1 MKIVDKVIFLDIDG
15 VLNNCKWADKYW
27 HVIRGLSTDMSK
39 EDCEGLTDLTDPVA
53 TNILFDILEKTGAYI
68 VLSSSWRRWSIQ
80 ETLQEFATTRHI
92 LFRKLVPYIVGVTA
106 RYQGPRKPRGEEIQD
121 FIYSV
126 NNNTIDKD
134 KYIDKDVSFVENFKY
149 VIIDDDSDMLKD
161 QSFVQTNYFEGL
173 TTEDANKVIEILGT
187 K

>member
-27 HVIRGLSTDMSK
+27 HAIRGLSSNMSK
-39 EDCEGLTDLTDPVA
+39 EDCKGLTDLTDPVA

-106 RYQGPRKPRGEEIQD
+106 RYQGPRKLRGEEIQD
-121 FIYSV
+121 FIDSV

-149 VIIDDDSDMLKD
+149 VSIDDDSDMIEG

-187 K
+187 N

>member
-15 VLNNCKWADKYW
+15 VLNNHEWAEKYW
-27 HVIRGLSTDMSK
+27 QAVRGLSDNMSK

-92 LFRKLVPYIVGVTA
+92 LFRKLVPYIVGITA
-106 RYQGPRKPRGEEIQD
+106 RYYGPRKPRGEEIQD
-121 FIYSV
+121 FIDKL
-126 NNNTIDKD
+126 NNNTINRD
-134 KYIDKDVSFVENFKY
+134 KYIDKYVSFAKNFKF
-149 VIIDDDSDMLKD
+149 VIIDDDSDMLKG
-161 QSFVQTNYFEGL
+161 QAFVQTNYFKGL
-173 TTEDANKVIEILGT
+173 ITEDANKVIEILGT
-187 K
+187 N

>member
-15 VLNNCKWADKYW
+15 VLNNCKWADIYW
-27 HVIRGLSTDMSK
+27 HAVRGLSSDMSK

-106 RYQGPRKPRGEEIQD
+106 RYQGPRKLRGEEIQD
-121 FIYSV
+121 FIDSV

-134 KYIDKDVSFVENFKY
+134 KLNENYGKQGWEVVY
-149 VIIDDDSDMLKD
+149 VKEESDRWNTALLKRKLVTVD
-161 QSFVQTNYFEGL
+161 
-173 TTEDANKVIEILGT
+173 I
-187 K
+187 